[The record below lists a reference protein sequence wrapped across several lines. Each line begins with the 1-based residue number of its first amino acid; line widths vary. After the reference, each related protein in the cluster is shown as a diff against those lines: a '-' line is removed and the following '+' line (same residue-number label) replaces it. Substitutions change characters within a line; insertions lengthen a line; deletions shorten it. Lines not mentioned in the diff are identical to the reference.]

1 MGTVVFLDEK
11 INWGINQKVHE
22 KLARSWFD
30 LEQYY
35 KYHMSCLGGEDFSFG
50 PQKEQF
56 TEIRWWMQDNLEGEI
71 VVKYDD
77 NISTKVYLYFQHE
90 ADLMAFKLR
99 WM

>member
-11 INWGINQKVHE
+11 INWGINQKFHE

-35 KYHMSCLGGEDFSFG
+35 KYHMSYLGKFG

-56 TEIRWWMQDNLEGEI
+56 VEIRWWMQDNLEGEI
-71 VVKYDD
+71 VVKYGDD
-77 NISTKVYLYFQHE
+77 ISTKVYLYFQHE
-90 ADLMAFKLR
+90 EDLVAFKLR
-99 WM
+99 WL